1 VVLVLVRHG
10 QSVLNAEGCLAGRID
25 TPLTELG
32 VAQAAEVA
40 AAVGVLG
47 RPDRVISSPLRR
59 ARDTAAA
66 LGLPVTVDE
75 RWVELDYG
83 PYDGLPL
90 RDVPAELWSTWQ
102 RDVAWVPAGGES
114 LLELGSR
121 VRSACDDAVTSDDE
135 LTVVVTHVSPI
146 KAAVAWALGVGDEVS
161 WRMYVAPA
169 SMTVIGRAER
179 GPLLRAFNVTT
190 HLDRLA
196 PR

>member
-10 QSVLNAEGCLAGRID
+10 QSVLNAEGCLAGRVD
-25 TPLTELG
+25 TQLTQLG
-32 VAQAAEVA
+32 LAQAAEVGEA
-40 AAVGVLG
+40 VRAVGT
-47 RPDRVISSPLRR
+47 PDRVISSPLQR
-59 ARDTAAA
+59 ARDTATA

-75 RWVELDYG
+75 RWIELDYG

-90 RDVPAELWSTWQ
+90 TDVPAELWLNWQ
-102 RDVAWVPAGGES
+102 RDVGWVPPGGES
-114 LLELGSR
+114 LLALGSR
-121 VRSACDDAVTSDDE
+121 VRHACEEAIGADDE

-169 SMTVIGRAER
+169 SMTVIGQTDR
-179 GPLLRAFNVTT
+179 GPLLRAFNITT

>member
-10 QSVLNAEGCLAGRID
+10 QSVLNADGCLSGRLD

-40 AAVGVLG
+40 AAVRTLG
-47 RPDRVISSPLRR
+47 RPDRVISSPLQR

-66 LGLPVTVDE
+66 LGAAVTVDE
-75 RWVELDYG
+75 RWIELDYG
-83 PYDGLPL
+83 PYDGVAL
-90 RDVPAELWSTWQ
+90 RDVPRNVWASWQ
-102 RDVAWVPAGGES
+102 ADVSWVPPGGES
-114 LLELGSR
+114 LVALGAR
-121 VRSACDDAVTSDDE
+121 VRAACEGALGPAEE

-169 SMTVIGRAER
+169 SITVIGRGDR
-179 GPLLRAFNVTT
+179 GPLLRAFNSTS
-190 HLDRLA
+190 HLA
-196 PR
+196 VS